1 MAAKIY
7 NVNAGESFTDILAAH
22 FLEEYKTQPE
32 ELAKVL
38 FLLPNRRACQSLSE
52 AFVRLKGLE
61 PTILPQILP
70 IADVEEDEVFL
81 TGSSEVLQNI
91 APEISKTER
100 VLIFTRLIMQ
110 KPADLGLGHLSLA
123 QSYALAEN
131 LADLIDLSYN
141 ENLDFSRLSEIVP
154 AEYAAHW
161 QESLKLLSIITE
173 FWPQILKER
182 GVVDAS
188 FRRNQLLQAE
198 LAVWQHSQTKQK
210 IVAAGTTAA
219 FPLLKQLV
227 KTVADLPNGEVWLYG
242 LDNCLED
249 SGWQEI
255 DENHPQFELKELLDY
270 LQINRAEI
278 INVPN
283 KIFTPRERLV
293 SEIMRPA
300 SSSGEWRALSAQ
312 PLPEEAFSGIHLLNC
327 DDIRQEAQAIA
338 LLIRRTL
345 ETPEKTAALVT
356 MDRNLARRVVSELK
370 KWNITADDS
379 AGQPLGL
386 SPVGAYLRLIIKVL
400 EDDFSQ
406 VSLLSL
412 FKHPFASGG
421 KNSAE
426 FNQFVRNLELGWRK
440 NKNFADE
447 KAKRRYLEY
456 MQPLEEALAEIKK
469 IMEPLAELYRQ
480 PEVSLQEFFTCH
492 IKTAENLADTDV
504 KSGGKIIWK
513 NDAGAAAAK
522 FVSDFVQKSELLGKI
537 KPRDY
542 LPLLECILSEQNVRV
557 RYGMHP
563 RVKILGPIEARL
575 TQFDVTIIGEVNE
588 GVWPKLPSAD
598 LWMSRPMKKDFGFPL
613 PERSIG
619 VAAADFAHLL
629 NAGDVYLTR
638 AERVEGTPTNK
649 SRWWLRLETVL
660 AANFGNQKEDKAKYA
675 FLYDNKYSLWA
686 KYLERAEIMRRISA
700 PEPRPPLKAR
710 PRRLSAVNFEMLMRD
725 PYTIF
730 AKYILNLYPLEELD
744 GDVGYSD
751 YGNIVHKV
759 IQDFN
764 NIYNTDKY
772 PEDAEEQLLK
782 MGEAEF
788 AANNISADVR
798 AFWWPKFVKTVEW
811 LVSAEKAYRREILRV
826 HSEVSGSMNFNS
838 TGGPFTITAK
848 ADRID
853 ETKDGCLNIL
863 DYKTGKARSVKEI
876 TSGMAPQLPIEG
888 LIAENGGF
896 SEVPAK
902 EIAGLHYW
910 RLGKE
915 EIIANEEQS
924 SKGLE
929 KTLSYL
935 QTLIRHFDNEAT
947 PYFAKPNP
955 SYAPSYSD
963 YDHLSRFLEW
973 SVRDDQT
980 QESSSNDD

>member
-7 NVNAGESFTDILAAH
+7 NVNAGESFADVLAEH
-22 FLEEYKTQPE
+22 FLKEYKNRPE
-32 ELAKVL
+32 ELSKVL

-52 AFVRLKGLE
+52 AFVRAKGLE
-61 PTILPQILP
+61 PTILPQIMP

-81 TGSSEVLQNI
+81 TGSSEVLQNL

-100 VLIFTRLIMQ
+100 ALIFTRLIMQ

-123 QSYALAEN
+123 QAYALAEN

-141 ENLDFSRLSEIVP
+141 ENLDFSRLDNIVP

-173 FWPQILKER
+173 FWPHILDER

-188 FRRNQLLQAE
+188 FRRNQLLKAE
-198 LAVWQHSQTKQK
+198 LAVWRHSQTSQK
-210 IVAAGTTAA
+210 IVVAGTTAA
-219 FPLLKQLV
+219 YPILKELV

-249 SGWQEI
+249 SGWQAI
-255 DENHPQFELKELLDY
+255 DENHPQFELKELLEY
-270 LQINRAEI
+270 LQINRAEVR
-278 INVPN
+278 NVPN
-283 KIFTPRERLV
+283 KEFTERERLV

-300 SSSGEWRALSAQ
+300 PSSGEWRTLSAH
-312 PLPEEAFSGIHLLNC
+312 PFSKETFDGIHLLNC
-327 DDIRQEAQAIA
+327 DDIRQEAKAIA

-345 ETPEKTAALVT
+345 DIPEKTAALVT

-370 KWNITADDS
+370 KWNIIADDS

-386 SPVGAYLRLIIKVL
+386 SPIGGYLRLIMNVL
-400 EDDFSQ
+400 ENNFSQ
-406 VSLLSL
+406 VSMLSL
-412 FKHPFASGG
+412 FKHPFTSCG

-440 NKNFADE
+440 NKNFPDDNAE
-447 KAKRRYLEY
+447 KRYLEY
-456 MQPLEEALAEIKK
+456 MRPLESFLAEIKK
-469 IMEPLAELYRQ
+469 IMQPLAELYKQ
-480 PEVSLQEFFTCH
+480 PEVSVSEFFSCH
-492 IKTAENLADTDV
+492 IKTAENLADTDI
-504 KSGGKIIWK
+504 KSGDKIIWK
-513 NDAGAAAAK
+513 NDAGAVAAK
-522 FVSDFVQKSELLGKI
+522 FVSEFVQKSELLGNI
-537 KPRDY
+537 KPCDY
-542 LPLLECILSEQNVRV
+542 LPLLECLLSEHNVRV

-575 TQFDVTIIGEVNE
+575 TQFNVTIIGEVNE

-619 VAAADFAHLL
+619 VTAADFAHLL
-629 NAGDVYLTR
+629 NSENVYLTR
-638 AERVEGTPTNK
+638 AERVDGTPTNK

-660 AANFGNQKEDKAKYA
+660 AANFGNKKEDKEKYA

-686 KYLERAEIMRRISA
+686 KYAERAAKMLPIKS
-700 PEPRPPLKAR
+700 PCPCPPVAAR
-710 PRRLSAVNFEMLMRD
+710 PRKLSAVNFEMLMRD

-744 GDVGYSD
+744 SDVGYSD

-759 IQDFN
+759 IQKFN
-764 NIYNTDKY
+764 NIYNTGKY
-772 PEDAEEQLLK
+772 PENAGERLLK
-782 MGEAEF
+782 MGKDEF
-788 AANNISADVR
+788 AANNIGADIK
-798 AFWWPKFVKTVEW
+798 AFWWPKFVKTIEW
-811 LVSAEKAYRREILRV
+811 LTAAEKTYRGDILKV
-826 HSEVSGSMNFNS
+826 HNEVCGSMNFDS
-838 TGGPFTITAK
+838 AGGKFTITAK

-853 ETKDGCLNIL
+853 ETKDGRLNVL

-876 TSGMAPQLPIEG
+876 ITGMAPQLPIEG
-888 LIAENGGF
+888 LIAESGGF
-896 SEVPAK
+896 SEIPAK
-902 EIAGLHYW
+902 KVAGLRYW
-910 RLGKE
+910 RLGRE
-915 EIIANEEQS
+915 EIAANEEQS
-924 SKGLE
+924 RKGLE
-929 KTLSYL
+929 KTLLYL
-935 QTLIRHFDNEAT
+935 QTLIMHFDNEST

-955 SYAPSYSD
+955 SDAPSYSD

-973 SVRDDQT
+973 SVRDESA
-980 QESSSNDD
+980 QEEYSNDD